1 MSNPYLYVLNPFLT
15 AGGFRNQME
24 KIKRGAKNSGF
35 QDIAFENMMKN
46 IAGWKAGE
54 EWCMYYCKA
63 VYMQFFSFDREFLK
77 RNFSG
82 GTLWTPSNIEKLNKA
97 GDRRYVFIRENS
109 PQIGDI
115 LILRQ
120 RSNAGGHA
128 GIVTEVLSNTKV
140 KTIEGNTS
148 LAKVRNGQG
157 VFELERTL
165 EVGKYSAGNSGM
177 YFVGYIRRNFTQD
190 ELNRLY
196 YDNDALT
203 LKMRN

>member
-1 MSNPYLYVLNPFLT
+1 MPNPYLYVFNPFLT

-24 KIKRGAKNSGF
+24 KIKRGAKNAGF
-35 QDIAFENMMKN
+35 QDVAFENMMSSV
-46 IAGWKAGE
+46 GWRRND
-54 EWCMYYCKA
+54 EWCMFYCKA
-63 VYMQFFSFDREFLK
+63 VYMQFYSFDREFLK
-77 RNFSG
+77 TNFSG
-82 GTLWTPSNIEKLNKA
+82 GTIWTPSNIENLNKA
-97 GDRRYVFIRENS
+97 GNKRYVFIRENS

-140 KTIEGNTS
+140 RTIEGNTS

-165 EVGKYSAGNSGM
+165 EVGKYSSGNSGM

-190 ELNRLY
+190 ELDRLY
-196 YDNDALT
+196 YDKIS
-203 LKMRN
+203 LKMKD

>member
-15 AGGFRNQME
+15 AGGFRGQME
-24 KIKRGAKNSGF
+24 KLKRGAKNQGF
-35 QDIAFENMMKN
+35 QDVVFENMMS
-46 IAGWKAGE
+46 AVGWRRND
-54 EWCMYYCKA
+54 EWCMFYCKA
-63 VYMQFFSFDREFLK
+63 VYMQFFSFDREFL
-77 RNFSG
+77 RTNFSG
-82 GTLWTPSNIEKLNKA
+82 GTIWTPSNIEKLNA
-97 GDRRYVFIRENS
+97 RGDRRYVFVKENS
-109 PQIGDI
+109 PQVGDI
-115 LILRQ
+115 FILRQ

-128 GIVTEVLSNTKV
+128 GIVTEVLSNTRV

-148 LAKVRNGQG
+148 LAGVRSGQG

-165 EVGKYSAGNSGM
+165 DVGKVSKGSTM